1 MPVQEPK
8 PSNADPFL
16 PVQPV
21 IPGVPGRASH
31 AQRQT
36 ATSGTAITTPKSS
49 EFSAPLWP
57 VYLFIATVVLFT
69 VVLRVE
75 VSAQR
80 ARSHVAA
87 ATPMATPSAGA
98 HPADPDAGI
107 PAGPGPIATTQELNK
122 PWAAKRFV
130 FRNQLSGEM

>member
-21 IPGVPGRASH
+21 IPGVPVRASH

-57 VYLFIATVVLFT
+57 VYLFVATVVLFT
-69 VVLRVE
+69 IVLRVSVE
-75 VSAQR
+75 LLVTTAGRSRTLR
-80 ARSHVAA
+80 AGMAGRTCPAA
-87 ATPMATPSAGA
+87 AAGTRTCSKSISAGA
-98 HPADPDAGI
+98 
-107 PAGPGPIATTQELNK
+107 PI
-122 PWAAKRFV
+122 
-130 FRNQLSGEM
+130 